1 MTASIENLCGERIEK
16 LGPKLPQRF
25 ARVVPKPV
33 DEQAVA
39 LKRTAGMTVRFKM
52 TPGEQ
57 SVIDAIV
64 RESVASIHSIAE
76 KHFVGVEQAVMRS
89 VLRGGDMSTLSIE
102 LREVYGMTYSE
113 AAHIARNLNSRVT
126 GLLARA
132 RFMELGL
139 TEGIWKHSGGGKVPR
154 PEHVAMSGKRFSLE
168 EGAFLEGVWT
178 WPGVEI
184 DCRCVMGPYI
194 PGVTS

>member
-1 MTASIENLCGERIEK
+1 M
-16 LGPKLPQRF
+16 
-25 ARVVPKPV
+25 PKPV
-33 DEQAVA
+33 DEQTVA

-64 RESVASIHSIAE
+64 HESVASIHSIAE

-89 VLRGGDMSTLSIE
+89 VLRGRDMSTLSIE
-102 LREVYGMTYSE
+102 LREVFGMTYSE
-113 AAHIARNLNSRVT
+113 AEHIARNLNNRVT

-132 RFMELGL
+132 HFMELGL
-139 TEGIWKHSGGGKVPR
+139 TEGVWKHSRGGNAR
-154 PEHVAMSGKRFSLE
+154 PEHVAMSGKRFNLE